1 MNGRWYSSDAGNYD
15 SYEGQRIDWS
25 QNTFAACSPGLYNL
39 LVVGGTVALAALF
52 LRGLFVAHRRG
63 GLRRCYCRCPK
74 APLTTTRA
82 TDGAKV
88 LLDANGQPTDWE
100 VVKTAGKCRQK
111 TYYWNSQT
119 GAVSWEVP
127 AEAPTTNRLLFLVV
141 GGTATVAAEKS
152 RLLLV
157 KSYEVCYTY
166 GPLFVAYCRG
176 GLRRCCARKRDRSSV
191 ELTPQGMEDTNDI
204 RLATA

>member
-1 MNGRWYSSDAGNYD
+1 MNGRWYSSYAGNYD

-39 LVVGGTVALAALF
+39 LVVCGTVALAALF
-52 LRGLFVAHRRG
+52 LGGLIMAHRRG

-100 VVKTAGKCRQK
+100 VVKTAGKCRRK

-127 AEAPTTNRLLFLVV
+127 AEAVPPPTTNTR
-141 GGTATVAAEKS
+141 
-152 RLLLV
+152 
-157 KSYEVCYTY
+157 
-166 GPLFVAYCRG
+166 RG
-176 GLRRCCARKRDRSSV
+176 GRKRDRSSM
-191 ELTPQGMEDTNDI
+191 ELTPQGMQDTNDI